1 MTDHPGPSGPLHHV
15 IEGTPHPPGPATTSR
30 PGLGAARPPG
40 PVPSPPVG
48 ERSPGREEE
57 QPVVPSP
64 SGPGPERDVLP
75 DPIPSGPRRDRVVL
89 VHGFT
94 QTVASWGPVAERLA
108 GRFEVVRVDLPG
120 HGGSGGVRVG
130 FEEAAG
136 LVGET
141 GGGGAYVGYSLGG
154 RLCLRLA
161 LDRPGLVPALVLIG
175 ASPGIDDPGGRAERR
190 AADEA
195 LARRIERDG
204 VAAFLDHWLAGP
216 LFATLPAQAAGR
228 EERLANTAEGL
239 AYALRRLGTGAQEP
253 LWDRL
258 DELRR
263 PVLLVAG
270 ERDAKFAGIARDM
283 AAAIGP
289 AARVELVPGA
299 GHAVHLERPAETAVL
314 VEEFLAY
321 TVGREAEP

>member
-1 MTDHPGPSGPLHHV
+1 MTDNPGPSGPLHHI
-15 IEGTPHPPGPATTSR
+15 IEGTPHPPAPGATH
-30 PGLGAARPPG
+30 PPG
-40 PVPSPPVG
+40 PVPGPPVG

-57 QPVVPSP
+57 PPVVHSP
-64 SGPGPERDVLP
+64 SSPGPERGLPP
-75 DPIPSGPRRDRVVL
+75 DPIPSGTRRDRVVL

-94 QTVASWGPVAERLA
+94 QTLGSWAPVAERLA

-120 HGGSGGVRVG
+120 HGGSGGMRVG

-136 LVGET
+136 LVGEA
-141 GGGGAYVGYSLGG
+141 GGVGAYVGYSLGG

-161 LDRPGLVPALVLIG
+161 LDRPDLVPALALIG
-175 ASPGIDDPGGRAERR
+175 ASPGIADPGRRAERR

-195 LARRIERDG
+195 LARRVERDG
-204 VAAFLDHWLAGP
+204 VAAFLDNWLAGP
-216 LFATLPAQAAGR
+216 LFATLPTQAAGR

-263 PVLLVAG
+263 PVLLAAG

-289 AARVELVPGA
+289 GARVGLVPGA
-299 GHAVHLERPAETAVL
+299 GHAVHLERPVETAVL
-314 VEEFLAY
+314 VEEFLAD
-321 TVGREAEP
+321 TLGREAEP